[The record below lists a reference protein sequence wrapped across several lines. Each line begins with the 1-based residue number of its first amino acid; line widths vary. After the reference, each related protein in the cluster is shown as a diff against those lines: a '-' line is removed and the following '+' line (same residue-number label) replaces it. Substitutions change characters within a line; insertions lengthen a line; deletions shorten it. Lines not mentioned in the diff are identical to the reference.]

1 MKEDKRVGVSLNVCG
16 FLFNKSHLFLKQKNQ
31 ALALKQTNLAKIIH
45 VKKLIQTV
53 HDFESGIT
61 L

>member
-1 MKEDKRVGVSLNVCG
+1 MFVD
-16 FLFNKSHLFLKQKNQ
+16 FYYNKSHLFLKQKNQ

-45 VKKLIQTV
+45 VKKLIRTV

>member
-1 MKEDKRVGVSLNVCG
+1 MFAKTVALKEV
-16 FLFNKSHLFLKQKNQ
+16 LKQKNQ